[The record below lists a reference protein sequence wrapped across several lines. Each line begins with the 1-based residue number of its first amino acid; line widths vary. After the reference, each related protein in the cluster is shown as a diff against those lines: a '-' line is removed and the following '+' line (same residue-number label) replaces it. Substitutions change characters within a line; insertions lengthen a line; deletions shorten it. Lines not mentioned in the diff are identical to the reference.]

1 MWIIK
6 IEQNWI
12 ELKSIKRCSY
22 NDIDKSFLPVATKL
36 LFNFQVFHFTY
47 ARNTS
52 QFLSVSCVEV
62 SLCCGEAGE
71 KEKDSARGTM
81 GRGMREERL
90 PPFPLPIVLGAL
102 SIFSII
108 AIFIGIPNRSLC
120 GGESPSSVCSNL
132 SRKEGKRRWFV
143 KVSSLVRWWYK

>member
-1 MWIIK
+1 M
-6 IEQNWI
+6 
-12 ELKSIKRCSY
+12 KSIKRCSY

-52 QFLSVSCVEV
+52 QFLSVSCVEA
-62 SLCCGEAGE
+62 SLCCGEAEE

-90 PPFPLPIVLGAL
+90 PPFSSSHRPRRAFYFFDYCYLYRDTQREPLRRRESFPPP
-102 SIFSII
+102 FKK
-108 AIFIGIPNRSLC
+108 
-120 GGESPSSVCSNL
+120 GGEKEVVC
-132 SRKEGKRRWFV
+132 
-143 KVSSLVRWWYK
+143 